1 MLVDL
6 NRRIFKITAFFCVVV
21 SVFSDGRMGFYR
33 GAAGDVSGPDAL
45 LRPAFGRMVC
55 AVRGV
60 AVVLFAGACR
70 CVSPSVRAAF
80 FFGGGRFAV
89 LWRKCGYA
97 MGICCGGM
105 VVAVAR
111 ISGDVWMPGSRE
123 RFAGLSRR

>member
-33 GAAGDVSGPDAL
+33 GGLLSAAY
-45 LRPAFGRMVC
+45 
-55 AVRGV
+55 
-60 AVVLFAGACR
+60 
-70 CVSPSVRAAF
+70 
-80 FFGGGRFAV
+80 GGGRFAV